1 LAEYPLKAICDTSV
15 YIPFINQGIA
25 HPVFSDK
32 SVSPVLYMSS
42 VVLSEL
48 YSGAHDSQSIKLL
61 DKLHHTFQNVGR
73 LIVPNDGDWR
83 QTGGI
88 IAKLR
93 KKYGFEAKYLARIQN
108 DILIACSARKIGAFI
123 VTQNEKDFRRIK
135 EFIDFR
141 IYE

>member
-1 LAEYPLKAICDTSV
+1 MAEYPLKAICDTSV

-61 DKLHHTFQNVGR
+61 NKLHHTFQNVGR

-88 IAKLR
+88 IAKL
-93 KKYGFEAKYLARIQN
+93 KKSMVLKQNISQGYRMIFLLLA
-108 DILIACSARKIGAFI
+108 LLEKSAHSLLHRTKRTFG
-123 VTQNEKDFRRIK
+123 E
-135 EFIDFR
+135 
-141 IYE
+141 